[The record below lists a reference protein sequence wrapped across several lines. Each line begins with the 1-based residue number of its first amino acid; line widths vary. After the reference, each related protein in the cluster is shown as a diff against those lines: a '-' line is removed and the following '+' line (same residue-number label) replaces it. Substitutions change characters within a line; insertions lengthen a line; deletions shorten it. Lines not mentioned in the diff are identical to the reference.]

1 MGSPLASDE
10 NFFELLQQQSADPK
24 LLEEQQQAVNERIN
38 AIYQKAQARLA
49 ELIDQNSTLPCTIS
63 SVQVLN
69 ANNTRR
75 GFLERVLSP
84 LLSSNNHRP
93 YTLSEALKEISVCTD
108 TLSRFDIFEHPIS
121 VFLDKPSQVDPS
133 TSPTDLEVYLSVKE
147 KSRILLKT
155 GTDLGNAEG
164 SAYTNFM
171 WRNIFGGAESLN
183 INASLGTRTKSAY
196 QATFETPILSNPDV
210 RCEFGGIGSSTEK
223 SWASHEEAVKGG
235 WAKLRWLS
243 AHGHR
248 HELGYNGFWRQ
259 VTGLS
264 TSASPTVRGDA
275 GDSVKSSICHTWIND
290 QRDNPFLP
298 SQGFYMRTFNEMAGW
313 GPLKGDVSFWKSEV
327 EAQGAI
333 PIPIPGVKGNTGFS
347 LTTGARAGVLCPL
360 GLDAARK
367 PQLSRINDRFQL
379 GGPTDVRGF
388 RLSGIGPREGPDAL
402 GGDVFAACS
411 ANLLCPLP
419 RVGAEKPLR
428 LQAFVNCGRL
438 LSLKTQNGKLPST
451 QGEVMDSIF
460 ATVSELKNELPSMAA
475 GLGLVYAHPA
485 ARLALQT
492 SNPYLEYYLSTTAT
506 LFISALISQTHSF
519 TVYKRYL
526 IPAVMAQFYSQHQ
539 QQQQPYGAG
548 PQQQSA
554 HNLQFYPTSYSS
566 VSGHTTP
573 SQATYGGYG
582 VASGSGPGF
591 SVGGGGSGVAGG
603 YGAAAFGASS
613 SGVSGRMGE
622 QGGLRT
628 GWLAAFGTE
637 GYEGEPPLLEELGVN
652 FDHIRKKTLTVLNPF
667 ARVDQHL
674 MDDSDL
680 YGALLYIILYGT
692 FLLLSGKV
700 FYGYIY
706 GVAVFG
712 TFALHL
718 ILSLMSPSLLDP
730 ISTGPE
736 TSSLVDSVSATA
748 GYHPHDKPS
757 GSSGSSVAPGRAGH
771 LSSTLTFPRSASVLG
786 YCFLPL
792 VLTSGIGILLPM
804 DTLFGYLLTT
814 AAVGWCT
821 YSSSGM
827 FCAVARMRG
836 MRFLVAYPLALF
848 YVVFGIMGIFSSRGG
863 GSLVAKATG
872 G

>member
-10 NFFELLQQQSADPK
+10 NIFELLQQQSADPK

-38 AIYQKAQARLA
+38 TIYQKAQARLA

-121 VFLDKPSQVDPS
+121 VFLDKPSQADPS

-264 TSASPTVRGDA
+264 TNASPTVRGDA

-360 GLDAARK
+360 GLDTARK

-451 QGEVMDSIF
+451 QGEVIDSIL
-460 ATVSELKNELPSMAA
+460 ATVSELKNGLPSMAA

-485 ARLALQT
+485 ARCEL
-492 SNPYLEYYLSTTAT
+492 N
-506 LFISALISQTHSF
+506 
-519 TVYKRYL
+519 
-526 IPAVMAQFYSQHQ
+526 
-539 QQQQPYGAG
+539 
-548 PQQQSA
+548 
-554 HNLQFYPTSYSS
+554 
-566 VSGHTTP
+566 VS
-573 SQATYGGYG
+573 
-582 VASGSGPGF
+582 
-591 SVGGGGSGVAGG
+591 
-603 YGAAAFGASS
+603 
-613 SGVSGRMGE
+613 
-622 QGGLRT
+622 
-628 GWLAAFGTE
+628 
-637 GYEGEPPLLEELGVN
+637 
-652 FDHIRKKTLTVLNPF
+652 
-667 ARVDQHL
+667 
-674 MDDSDL
+674 
-680 YGALLYIILYGT
+680 
-692 FLLLSGKV
+692 
-700 FYGYIY
+700 
-706 GVAVFG
+706 
-712 TFALHL
+712 
-718 ILSLMSPSLLDP
+718 
-730 ISTGPE
+730 
-736 TSSLVDSVSATA
+736 
-748 GYHPHDKPS
+748 
-757 GSSGSSVAPGRAGH
+757 
-771 LSSTLTFPRSASVLG
+771 
-786 YCFLPL
+786 LPL
-792 VLTSGIGILLPM
+792 VTRKGEEGRKGLQLGIGIN
-804 DTLFGYLLTT
+804 
-814 AAVGWCT
+814 
-821 YSSSGM
+821 
-827 FCAVARMRG
+827 
-836 MRFLVAYPLALF
+836 FL
-848 YVVFGIMGIFSSRGG
+848 
-863 GSLVAKATG
+863 
-872 G
+872 